1 MKDIR
6 DSMNL
11 IYGGKIVSTRTK
23 FSKET
28 TKGQVAY
35 CYKGEHK
42 YEVVYSELNSKD
54 AEDRLEVHEYGH
66 IYLGHLDGLEYLSD
80 SLLRIINDRFDDIVA
95 LVNKNCGIDFGD
107 KLLIQVRDDPMINHM
122 IHNIAMDCE
131 INSKILDRKDIAI
144 IEKSVFETYGGLS
157 RMDVMTKFCHPSARW
172 GFPNELT
179 YPDYLELIMLNLD
192 KFVKYIMLLKYGIGS
207 PQQGQSN
214 QSQSGQGQQGQQSR
228 QGYSKDSTDRWGS
241 GDSQGQRSKSSGQQ
255 QQQQSQSGSGGQSGD
270 QQEGSGDQ
278 QGSSGGQEQS
288 SKGSQ
293 PGSQSGQP
301 SNSPGQTSGSESSDE
316 SQGGSKSGD
325 KSGESSSSQ
334 QGSSDGSGG
343 SFDPSDPD
351 GSPSGSGGSFEK
363 YNGQGKSSGEEGSES
378 ESNDGSES
386 DESPE
391 SITDEQAE
399 LLNDQEYV
407 NKRYEELKNMLE
419 NPEDI
424 SKAVS
429 DISGEEG
436 GTSDGSDGEI
446 KGRKSDHGSDS
457 REKVHVGEVY
467 SKGGSGRGTGRSTS
481 TRSFIKD
488 LDPIDIGLEEV
499 VRSFRKKVIK
509 RSYSRNLTYK
519 YNRRIITDV
528 ISPSYTMKITSD
540 FDPTIL
546 FIIDVSGSMDTSL
559 VDRVI
564 NTIRRKMRMINS
576 NLKYSIL
583 TWDTSFC
590 ELYKDLNT
598 KKNTPKISCGGGTC
612 LAKSFIY
619 AKEKFS
625 DDTIIVV
632 ISDFEDNLGD
642 WEVAMSKMKSYTIYG
657 FNYGYPQD
665 QKNFKC
671 MKVKNCNENRRRG
684 GW

>member
-11 IYGGKIVSTRTK
+11 IYGGKIVSTKTK
-23 FSKET
+23 LGKDT
-28 TKGQVAY
+28 TRGQVAY
-35 CYKGEHK
+35 CYKGEHR

-144 IEKSVFETYGGLS
+144 IEKSVFETYGGLN

-179 YPDYLELIMLNLD
+179 YPDYLELIMMNLD
-192 KFVKYIMLLKYGIGS
+192 KFVKYIMLLKYGIGN
-207 PQQGQSN
+207 PQQGQGN
-214 QSQSGQGQQGQQSR
+214 QSGQQGQQGQQSG

-241 GDSQGQRSKSSGQQ
+241 GDSQGQQRSQ
-255 QQQQSQSGSGGQSGD
+255 
-270 QQEGSGDQ
+270 
-278 QGSSGGQEQS
+278 
-288 SKGSQ
+288 
-293 PGSQSGQP
+293 
-301 SNSPGQTSGSESSDE
+301 
-316 SQGGSKSGD
+316 
-325 KSGESSSSQ
+325 
-334 QGSSDGSGG
+334 
-343 SFDPSDPD
+343 
-351 GSPSGSGGSFEK
+351 SGSGGSFEK
-363 YNGQGKSSGEEGSES
+363 YNGQGKSSGEKGSDS
-378 ESNDGSES
+378 ESNDGPEY

-419 NPEDI
+419 DPEDI

-436 GTSDGSDGEI
+436 GTSDGSDGET

-481 TRSFIKD
+481 TRSFVKD

-564 NTIRRKMRMINS
+564 NTIRRKMRTINS

-632 ISDFEDNLGD
+632 ISDFEDSLDD
-642 WEVAMSKMKSYTIYG
+642 WEIAMSKMKNYTIYG

-665 QKNFKC
+665 QKNFKY

>member
-23 FSKET
+23 LGKDT

-192 KFVKYIMLLKYGIGS
+192 KFVKYIMLLKYGIGN

-214 QSQSGQGQQGQQSR
+214 QSQSGQQGQQGQQSAG

-241 GDSQGQRSKSSGQQ
+241 GNSQGQQGQQSSGQQ
-255 QQQQSQSGSGGQSGD
+255 QQQQSQ
-270 QQEGSGDQ
+270 
-278 QGSSGGQEQS
+278 
-288 SKGSQ
+288 
-293 PGSQSGQP
+293 
-301 SNSPGQTSGSESSDE
+301 
-316 SQGGSKSGD
+316 
-325 KSGESSSSQ
+325 
-334 QGSSDGSGG
+334 
-343 SFDPSDPD
+343 
-351 GSPSGSGGSFEK
+351 SGSGGSFEK
-363 YNGQGKSSGEEGSES
+363 YNGQGKSSGEKGSDS
-378 ESNDGSES
+378 ESNDGPES

-419 NPEDI
+419 DPEDI

-436 GTSDGSDGEI
+436 GTSDGSDGET

-481 TRSFIKD
+481 TRSFVKD

-564 NTIRRKMRMINS
+564 NTIRRKMRTINS

-632 ISDFEDNLGD
+632 ISDFEDSLDD
-642 WEVAMSKMKSYTIYG
+642 WEIAMSKMKNYTIYG

-665 QKNFKC
+665 QKNFKY

>member
-23 FSKET
+23 LGKDT

-131 INSKILDRKDIAI
+131 INSKILNRKDIAI
-144 IEKSVFETYGGLS
+144 IEKSVFKTYGGLS

-179 YPDYLELIMLNLD
+179 YPDYLELIILNLD
-192 KFVKYIMLLKYGIGS
+192 KFVKYIMLLKYGIGN

-214 QSQSGQGQQGQQSR
+214 QSQSGQQGQQGQQSAG

-241 GDSQGQRSKSSGQQ
+241 GNSQGQ
-255 QQQQSQSGSGGQSGD
+255 
-270 QQEGSGDQ
+270 
-278 QGSSGGQEQS
+278 QGSAGGQEQS
-288 SKGSQ
+288 SDGSQ
-293 PGSQSGQP
+293 GGSQSG
-301 SNSPGQTSGSESSDE
+301 
-316 SQGGSKSGD
+316 D
-325 KSGESSSSQ
+325 KSDNSSGSQ
-334 QGSSDGSGG
+334 QGSSGDSGG

-363 YNGQGKSSGEEGSES
+363 YNGQGKSSGEKGSDS
-378 ESNDGSES
+378 ESNDGPEY

-419 NPEDI
+419 DPEDI

-436 GTSDGSDGEI
+436 GTSDGSDGET

-481 TRSFIKD
+481 TRSFVKD

-564 NTIRRKMRMINS
+564 NTIRRKMRTINS

-632 ISDFEDNLGD
+632 ISDFEDSLDD
-642 WEVAMSKMKSYTIYG
+642 WEIAMSKMKNYTIYG

-665 QKNFKC
+665 QKNFKY